1 MPAEPLSPQP
11 DRDPAASPRP
21 PETPPPRPPAV
32 RFTDLAGAAAEVE
45 IEHAGQVY
53 RLRRTR
59 AGKLL
64 LTK

>member
-11 DRDPAASPRP
+11 GRDQAA
-21 PETPPPRPPAV
+21 PPPAPEPPPSRPSAV
-32 RFTDLAGAAAEVE
+32 RFTDLAGSAAEVE
-45 IEHAGQVY
+45 IEHAGQLY